1 MRGNYRNMV
10 ELESGDWTSQS
21 LNSTTVVFWL
31 NGDLSIRTGHTLT
44 LAPGVKIKGG
54 EYKSIYVNGRLIAE
68 GAQDTPIIFTSEKD
82 DTVCGVGAANEAVCD
97 TNNDGAESVP
107 ASGDWGAFS
116 SLWQRPQQCHPSR
129 RTPLRRHGMLLS
141 LRRSG
146 YPARCITKH

>member
-1 MRGNYRNMV
+1 MDIPIFEQHNRCV
-10 ELESGDWTSQS
+10 
-21 LNSTTVVFWL
+21 WL

-97 TNNDGAESVP
+97 TNNDGAKSVP
-107 ASGDWGAFS
+107 ASGDSGSIHSTLAATPAVS
-116 SLWQRPQQCHPSR
+116 SVAPYSVTEARNAVIITEELFGLPIRRQR
-129 RTPLRRHGMLLS
+129 LRIL
-141 LRRSG
+141 
-146 YPARCITKH
+146 A